1 MSKNFASLKDWQ
13 KRKMPPGYPT
23 KSGKEFTASTWRK
36 SMARI
41 FLDTNIYIDIIKKRT
56 DRELEDFQGHDLFIS
71 PLSIHILTYV
81 FKSKIPDPELDVNLE
96 LFNVVPFDAGIAEN
110 ALIGPT
116 NDFEDNVQL
125 HSAAES
131 DCNIFLTNDKKIK
144 DLKFF

>member
-1 MSKNFASLKDWQ
+1 
-13 KRKMPPGYPT
+13 
-23 KSGKEFTASTWRK
+23 
-36 SMARI
+36 MAKV

-71 PLSIHILTYV
+71 SLSIHILTYI
-81 FKSKIPDPELDVNLE
+81 FKSKIPDPELDVKLE
-96 LFNVVPFDAGIAEN
+96 SFNIVTLDAKIVEK

-144 DLKFF
+144 ELKFFGKVKIDSN